1 ENMFGGDNTNPVF
14 PVYLEE
20 NRFQFD
26 ANSLPQ
32 LQLFGDYPVG
42 CGVDPL
48 NYVGSEHINVVN
60 RPAKRGRE
68 TKSVS
73 RPQKLHMSLN
83 NFCQDEAGHSG
94 SVLNPNQVSTGL
106 RLSYEE
112 DEHNSSVTTASESMS
127 AVLPVI
133 FSLGDNLKT
142 EIDQQKEE
150 FDQYI
155 RVQDLG
161 YWDAV
166 PGCKVDSLYLG
177 GATLRQVLWNPNSRR
192 LENPMLEEFASS
204 NSATF
209 KQEQNLLKGVRE
221 LRQRHTLSF
230 LSALENG
237 VGRKLREKELEIENM
252 NRKNKELVERIKQV
266 AVEAQSWHYRAK
278 YNKSVVSVLKN
289 NLEQVMQQGA
299 AQGKEGCGDN
309 EVDDA
314 ASYTNQNH
322 LAFVGGSGNAT
333 PMMQM
338 TCRACR
344 SKEVSILLLPCRH
357 LCLCKDCEGFIDI
370 CPVCRVMK
378 TASVQVYMS

>member
-14 PVYLEE
+14 PMYLEE

-26 ANSLPQ
+26 ANSLTQ

-42 CGVDPL
+42 CSVDPL
-48 NYVGSEHINVVN
+48 NYVGSEHTNVVN

-68 TKSVS
+68 TESVS

-94 SVLNPNQVSTGL
+94 SILNPNQVSTGL

-150 FDQYI
+150 FDQYV
-155 RVQDLG
+155 RV
-161 YWDAV
+161 
-166 PGCKVDSLYLG
+166 
-177 GATLRQVLWNPNSRR
+177 
-192 LENPMLEEFASS
+192 
-204 NSATF
+204 
-209 KQEQNLLKGVRE
+209 QEQNLLKGVRE
-221 LRQRHTLSF
+221 LRQRHTVSF
-230 LSALENG
+230 LSALEKG

-252 NRKNKELVERIKQV
+252 NRKNKELVDRIKQV
-266 AVEAQSWHYRAK
+266 AMEAQSWHYRAK
-278 YNKSVVSVLKN
+278 CNESVVNVLKN
-289 NLEQVMQQGA
+289 NLKQVMQQGA
-299 AQGKEGCGDN
+299 VQGKEGCGDS

-314 ASYTNQNH
+314 ASYTNQNV
-322 LAFVGGSGNAT
+322 LAFVSGSGNAI
-333 PMMQM
+333 PAMQM

-344 SKEVSILLLPCRH
+344 SKEVSVLLLPCRH

-370 CPVCRVMK
+370 CPICRVTK